1 MHVRNWIVAV
11 AVISGACGTGEPVS
25 APTGGAEQA
34 KVLIGLI
41 VVEEVEVRVDRTSP
55 VRVVARVRGFLPDP
69 CWTQT
74 FIDQQWH
81 GPWVNVWIVMERP
94 AAAQCPQVIQHD
106 EQEIEIP
113 GIVGPGTYYIRVNGE
128 GREIRI

>member
-1 MHVRNWIVAV
+1 MHVRNWIVAA
-11 AVISGACGTGEPVS
+11 AVISGACGSADQVT
-25 APTGGAEQA
+25 APTGEAT
-34 KVLIGLI
+34 KVLVGLV
-41 VVEEVEVRVDRTSP
+41 VVEEVEVRVESTSP

-69 CWTQT
+69 CWNQT

-94 AAAQCPQVIQHD
+94 AAAQCPQVIQRV

-113 GIVGPGTYYIRVNGE
+113 GIVGPGTYFVRVNGE
-128 GREIRI
+128 GREIRL